1 MTAALMQVVKLSI
14 CSLLSREEFTVRF
27 QMEVSDGGGFVPH
40 DDTVG
45 IPAVAWK

>member
-1 MTAALMQVVKLSI
+1 M
-14 CSLLSREEFTVRF
+14 SLLSREEVTVRF
-27 QMEVSDGGGFVPH
+27 KMEVSDGVGFVLR